1 MQRATS
7 DIMTYA
13 IKFLEQAA
21 RELKRKCGLTL
32 VQYRMTS
39 YLHDHPD
46 GSSPSALATILG
58 VSPAMVSTVISQL
71 KERNLVFVVQ
81 EDNGR
86 TRLMASLTKAGVDLS
101 RDADIALVLAHE
113 SFFSP
118 LSPNLRAMVVVG
130 SEITTSAT
138 PYGNRIREGHFF
150 DAFETLH
157 AFSFVELLL
166 TRLSYEFG
174 LQVNEMRIVFA
185 LVEEQRDMRPS
196 ELSNKLLLSAP
207 KTTYALKALSKKGD
221 HRECSR
227 PHGQT
232 REAGAG
238 HSRNDALG
246 ATACRRS
253 RGVLQIGYPQ
263 QRAGRIERLPRG
275 GVRHHERPAPQEEQ
289 RGAREALSPRML
301 PC

>member
-71 KERNLVFVVQ
+71 NARKLVSVVQ

-207 KTTYALKALSKKGD
+207 KTTYALKALSKKGIIESAAD
-221 HRECSR
+221 PTDRRAKLVICVAV
-227 PHGQT
+227 PHI
-232 REAGAG
+232 
-238 HSRNDALG
+238 S
-246 ATACRRS
+246 
-253 RGVLQIGYPQ
+253 
-263 QRAGRIERLPRG
+263 
-275 GVRHHERPAPQEEQ
+275 
-289 RGAREALSPRML
+289 RML